1 MSLTIQLILRRFG
14 MKAVRRR
21 AGHRAPF
28 EESADR
34 ADKRRR
40 DLNFLNS
47 TGAAWEQRA
56 QLIKYYGVRLVT
68 FERRW
73 QRRYSWAYQHGK
85 LLGSAAGQDVI
96 LLDNA
101 LP

>member
-1 MSLTIQLILRRFG
+1 MLCDCYVL
-14 MKAVRRR
+14 A
-21 AGHRAPF
+21 
-28 EESADR
+28 ADR
-34 ADKRRR
+34 GHTGILGIDKRRR

-96 LLDNA
+96 ELNPL
-101 LP
+101 